1 MKILS
6 LDLSTKSTGWAIG
19 ENQQLLAHGCIVK
32 NSKNVIARI
41 VEMKNEINNLIQTY
55 HIEKIIME
63 EVRPDYNA
71 HTGKVLM
78 WLQAAVVIVAYE
90 NNPKIECD
98 FIGASSWRAILSIK
112 QGKGI
117 KREQLKPKDVK
128 YVQDKYNITVNDDE
142 ADAICIFDSYFL
154 KISNEI
160 NWQ

>member
-19 ENQQLLAHGCIVK
+19 ENQQLLAYGCIMK
-32 NSKNVIARI
+32 NSKNVVARI
-41 VEMKNEINNLIQTY
+41 VEMKNEIDNLIRTY

-78 WLQAAVVIVAYE
+78 WLQAAVVIAAYE

-98 FIGASSWRAILSIK
+98 FIGASSWRAMLSIK
-112 QGKGI
+112 QGRGI
-117 KREQLKPKDVK
+117 KREQLKPKDIK

-154 KISNEI
+154 KINNEI